1 MREAIHGLHPHA
13 EDGAAAGATAEAGAI
28 GILKKGNPLLVMY
41 FVYFDGVRCFFYSS
55 LSCISVLFSSS
66 IIVLTILLYPQ
77 PIQIPVWIS

>member
-1 MREAIHGLHPHA
+1 VREAIHGLHPHA

-41 FVYFDGVRCFFYSS
+41 FVYFDGVRCFFYS